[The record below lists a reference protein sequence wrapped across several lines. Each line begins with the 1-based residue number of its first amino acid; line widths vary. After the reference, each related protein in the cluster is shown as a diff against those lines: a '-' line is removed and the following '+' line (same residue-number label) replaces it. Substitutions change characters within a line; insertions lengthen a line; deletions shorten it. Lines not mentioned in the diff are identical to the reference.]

1 MARERR
7 DGDTPCSAKPQGKET
22 QVPDRPI
29 QGSGLTHLGDSLV
42 DLIGQETFFRK
53 TVSETDVYLFAG
65 ITGDLSENHVDR
77 HAMQGTEYRERIA
90 HGMLVMSFMST
101 GSTRLIERTGG
112 LAVSYGY
119 DRVRFVAPVYFG
131 DTITVH
137 YRVTSVDTERSRS
150 FADVRV
156 TNQRGEV
163 VAVAQHTLAW
173 RERRPTSHQGAQQS
187 NDDVAVPHVR
197 QRESSDESGT

>member
-1 MARERR
+1 MRAQEVQE
-7 DGDTPCSAKPQGKET
+7 GGFSH
-22 QVPDRPI
+22 V
-29 QGSGLTHLGDSLV
+29 GDSLG
-42 DLIGQETFFRK
+42 DLVGQETFFRK
-53 TVSETDVYLFAG
+53 TVSESDVYLFAG

-77 HAMQGTEYRERIA
+77 QAMQGTEYGERIA

-137 YRVTSVDTERSRS
+137 YRVTAVDAERSRS
-150 FADVRV
+150 LADVRV
-156 TNQRGEV
+156 TNQHSEV

-173 RERRPTSHQGAQQS
+173 RERRQTPAVDGQQTNDVAAPDGGQVPTSHS
-187 NDDVAVPHVR
+187 R
-197 QRESSDESGT
+197 GT

>member
-1 MARERR
+1 V
-7 DGDTPCSAKPQGKET
+7 Q
-22 QVPDRPI
+22 DRPI
-29 QGSGLTHLGDSLV
+29 AEDGASHLGGSLAILV
-42 DLIGQETFFRK
+42 GEETFFRK
-53 TVSETDVYLFAG
+53 TVSESDVYLFAG

-77 HAMQGTEYRERIA
+77 QAMHGTEFGERIA

-101 GSTRLIERTGG
+101 GSTRLIERTRG

-137 YRVTSVDTERSRS
+137 YRVTGVDAEKSRS
-150 FADVRV
+150 VADVRV

-163 VAVAQHTLAW
+163 VAVAQHILAW
-173 RERRPTSHQGAQQS
+173 RERRQPNSALG
-187 NDDVAVPHVR
+187 DDG
-197 QRESSDESGT
+197 QRSEAADPQDHPAASGG

>member
-1 MARERR
+1 
-7 DGDTPCSAKPQGKET
+7 
-22 QVPDRPI
+22 
-29 QGSGLTHLGDSLV
+29 LTHLGDSLV

-90 HGMLVMSFMST
+90 HGMLVMAFMST

-173 RERRPTSHQGAQQS
+173 RERRPTSPQDAQQS

>member
-1 MARERR
+1 MR
-7 DGDTPCSAKPQGKET
+7 DQAMHEG
-22 QVPDRPI
+22 
-29 QGSGLTHLGDSLV
+29 GLTHLGDSLV
-42 DLIGQETFFRK
+42 DLIDQETFFRK
-53 TVSETDVYLFAG
+53 TVSESDVYLFAG

-77 HAMQGTEYRERIA
+77 QAMQGTEYRERIA

-156 TNQRGEV
+156 TNQRSEV

-173 RERRPTSHQGAQQS
+173 RERRQPPPPDAQQS
-187 NDDVAVPHVR
+187 KDVAAPHGGQVP
-197 QRESSDESGT
+197 SSDSSGT

>member
-1 MARERR
+1 MR
-7 DGDTPCSAKPQGKET
+7 DQAMHEG
-22 QVPDRPI
+22 
-29 QGSGLTHLGDSLV
+29 GLTHLGDSLV
-42 DLIGQETFFRK
+42 DLIDQETFFRK
-53 TVSETDVYLFAG
+53 TVSESDVYLFAG

-77 HAMQGTEYRERIA
+77 QAMQGTEYRERIA

-137 YRVTSVDTERSRS
+137 YRVT
-150 FADVRV
+150 RV
-156 TNQRGEV
+156 TNQRSEV

-173 RERRPTSHQGAQQS
+173 RERRQPPPPDAQQS
-187 NDDVAVPHVR
+187 KDVAAPHGGQVP
-197 QRESSDESGT
+197 SSDSSGT